1 MTGQLRLQPRSEDGV
16 VASTAEPDPVLQ
28 RERIPQRD
36 EVLANLPQ
44 VVLRQDLVPPDL
56 ALGRFVAEVTRR
68 VINSTPVNFHNEARE
83 RIASHRGE
91 YARQDSHEVFA
102 VNSSQ
107 L

>member
-1 MTGQLRLQPRSEDGV
+1 MHQACGGTGDQGQFDQRHR
-16 VASTAEPDPVLQ
+16 PVLQ

-56 ALGRFVAEVTRR
+56 ALGRFVAEMTRR

-83 RIASHRGE
+83 RI
-91 YARQDSHEVFA
+91 RQATE
-102 VNSSQ
+102 